1 MQLRAQAQR
10 RLLSV
15 SIPAALPTI
24 AADDGS
30 LSEVFAN
37 LVDNAIK
44 YSNEGGAITVAAV
57 SKGDTVEISITD
69 RGIGMPGN
77 VVSNLFQK
85 FYRSHR
91 SRETV
96 AGTGIGLY
104 ISKAIVESHGGTIS
118 VTSEDGR
125 GSVFTVILPTYAVVA
140 EKLKSGDNNKELL
153 SDGKSWINNHNMY
166 RG

>member
-10 RLLSV
+10 HLLSV

-44 YSNEGGAITVAAV
+44 YSNEGGAILTPGRI
-57 SKGDTVEISITD
+57 KGDTVEISITD

-104 ISKAIVESHGGTIS
+104 QQGN
-118 VTSEDGR
+118 R
-125 GSVFTVILPTYAVVA
+125 
-140 EKLKSGDNNKELL
+140 
-153 SDGKSWINNHNMY
+153 
-166 RG
+166 